1 MLQVLPNP
9 YRVLDANGKPTAV
22 VPCHPRHA
30 PGEFVG
36 ATKSLIVA
44 SKEDEAKFIDIKR
57 MVGGRQVIEKTLA
70 QFDRSKASFE
80 FSTEPVQVPA
90 EGPVG
95 AYYRDRVREGSLL
108 PADRAT
114 AQKCGVPFESAEK
127 AVAKERNA
135 AADEFKRQFAALPE
149 WANDTKPAPAV
160 APK

>member
-9 YRVLDANGKPTAV
+9 YRVLDADGKPTAI

-36 ATKSLIVA
+36 ATKTLHVL
-44 SKEDEAKFIDIKR
+44 EDAKSIDIKK

-70 QFDRSKASFE
+70 QYDRSKASFE

-135 AADEFKRQFAALPE
+135 AAEEFKRQFAAMPE
-149 WANDTKPAPAV
+149 WANDTKPAPVV